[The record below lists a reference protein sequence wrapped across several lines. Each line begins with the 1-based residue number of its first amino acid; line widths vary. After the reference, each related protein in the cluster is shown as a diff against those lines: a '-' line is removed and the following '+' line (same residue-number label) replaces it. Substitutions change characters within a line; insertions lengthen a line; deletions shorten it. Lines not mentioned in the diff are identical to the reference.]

1 MLDVVV
7 KRLHA
12 EAGKLDA
19 VTMGYFHSAVLTLLI
34 RLHQSIFI
42 QGQAIATLG
51 AGAATVNFVI
61 NNVYRVWRLLGSRWR
76 SHG

>member
-12 EAGKLDA
+12 EVG
-19 VTMGYFHSAVLTLLI
+19 TLLI
-34 RLHQSIFI
+34 RLHQSIII

-51 AGAATVNFVI
+51 AGAVAVNFVI
-61 NNVYRVWRLLGSRWR
+61 NNVYRVLKLLGSRWG
-76 SHG
+76 SHR